1 MAEERKHALLS
12 ASSAKRWINC
22 PPSARL
28 SEAFPES
35 TSDYAE
41 EGTLAHDICELK
53 LRKLFIEPGMPEKT
67 FKTAHNQLKKRGQYD
82 PEMERYTDEYVDYI
96 QKIAYSYPVPPKIVI
111 EKEVHYGHVARDG
124 YGFSDCIIL
133 SGTDCHVVD
142 FKYGKGIT
150 VSAEENPQ
158 MMLYGL
164 GALELFDAI
173 YDIDTVRMTIYQ
185 PRLESVSTWEI
196 PVSDLMEWV
205 ETELKPK
212 AQLALHGEGE
222 FHCGSWCRFCKAKN
236 TCRARAEEYLRL
248 AQMEFKP
255 PALLSDEEIAEV
267 LKVADE
273 LARWSA
279 DVYAFA
285 TNEAITHGK
294 KWTGFKLV
302 EGRSNRKYTDEEEV
316 AEAAKAAGYT
326 DIYKKS
332 LVGITEMEK
341 LMGKK
346 KFAEVLGKLVY
357 KPQGKIT
364 LVTESDKR
372 QEIQTATAEA
382 DFKEENYSNPINYCT

>member
-1 MAEERKHALLS
+1 MS
-12 ASSAKRWINC
+12 ASSSKRWLNC
-22 PPSARL
+22 TPSARL
-28 SEAFPES
+28 EEQFGREDAGP
-35 TSDYAE
+35 YAE
-41 EGTLAHDICELK
+41 EGTAAHALAEHKVKKC
-53 LRKLFIEPGMPEKT
+53 LRKRS
-67 FKTAHNQLKKRGQYD
+67 KRPVSDYQCD
-82 PEMERYTDEYVDYI
+82 EMEECT
-96 QKIAYSYPVPPKIVI
+96 
-111 EKEVHYGHVARDG
+111 DG
-124 YGFSDCIIL
+124 YASYVMEQVELAKQDCKDPVVLIEQRLDYSAYVPEGF
-133 SGTDCHVVD
+133 GTGDLLIVADKTLTVID
-142 FKYGKGIT
+142 LKYGKG
-150 VSAEENPQ
+150 VVVDAEWNPQ

-173 YDIDTVRMTIYQ
+173 YDIETVRMTIYQ

-196 PVSDLMEWV
+196 SVSDLMEWV
-205 ETELKPK
+205 EAELKPK
-212 AQLALHGEGE
+212 AQLAIHGEGE

-273 LARWSA
+273 LAKWSA

-285 TNEAITHGK
+285 TDEAITHGK

-332 LVGITEMEK
+332 LVGIMEMEK

-382 DFKEENYSNPINYCT
+382 DFKEEK

>member
-1 MAEERKHALLS
+1 MGRHALLS
-12 ASSAKRWINC
+12 ASSSKRWLNC
-22 PPSARL
+22 APSARL
-28 SEAFPES
+28 EEQFGREDAGP
-35 TSDYAE
+35 YAE
-41 EGTLAHDICELK
+41 EGTAAHALAEHKVKKC
-53 LRKLFIEPGMPEKT
+53 LRRRS
-67 FKTAHNQLKKRGQYD
+67 KRPVSDYQCD
-82 PEMERYTDEYVDYI
+82 EMEECTDEYASYVMEQVELAKQDCKDPVVLIEQRLDYS
-96 QKIAYSYPVPPKIVI
+96 AYVPEGFGTGDLLIVADKTLTVI
-111 EKEVHYGHVARDG
+111 D
-124 YGFSDCIIL
+124 L
-133 SGTDCHVVD
+133 
-142 FKYGKGIT
+142 KYGKG
-150 VSAEENPQ
+150 VAVDAEWNPQ

-185 PRLESVSTWEI
+185 PRLGSVSTWEI
-196 PVSDLMEWV
+196 SVSDLMAWV

-212 AQLALHGEGE
+212 VQLAIHGEGE

-273 LARWSA
+273 LAKWSA

-285 TNEAITHGK
+285 TDEAITYGK

-382 DFKEENYSNPINYCT
+382 DFKEAN